1 MPLRWDF
8 KMDLQN
14 CTLMT
19 KRLTLLLNSNCS
31 GVTKA
36 YIKYISGI
44 VPNDWSAVDIAGE
57 AGGGD
62 TLFSMRNVYGL
73 RLWLWRGKF
82 DVNIPVMA
90 PDWAWSLGDIARAAG
105 GGDKACVTRDKL
117 VGDGARVT
125 LS

>member
-1 MPLRWDF
+1 MEGSDGQKAFENSFGISMPLRWDF

-36 YIKYISGI
+36 YISGI

-62 TLFSMRNVYGL
+62 TLFSMRDVDGL
-73 RLWLWRGKF
+73 RL
-82 DVNIPVMA
+82 
-90 PDWAWSLGDIARAAG
+90 
-105 GGDKACVTRDKL
+105 
-117 VGDGARVT
+117 
-125 LS
+125 